1 MKLQLKDYLNLL
13 RQVRCFVICGVK
25 NGIIRLARNLT
36 QNVIRET
43 TDVEQ
48 KIWIMIEFWCVPELM
63 ANLEDD
69 LSFETTHSL
78 PLLRNDSR
86 RENILS

>member
-13 RQVRCFVICGVK
+13 RQVRCFVICGVE

-48 KIWIMIEFWCVPELM
+48 KIWIMIEF
-63 ANLEDD
+63 
-69 LSFETTHSL
+69 
-78 PLLRNDSR
+78 
-86 RENILS
+86 

>member
-13 RQVRCFVICGVK
+13 RQVRCFVICGVE

-48 KIWIMIEFWCVPELM
+48 KIWIMIEFWRVPELM
-63 ANLEDD
+63 ANL
-69 LSFETTHSL
+69 
-78 PLLRNDSR
+78 
-86 RENILS
+86 

>member
-13 RQVRCFVICGVK
+13 RQVRCFVICAVE

-48 KIWIMIEFWCVPELM
+48 KIWIMIEF
-63 ANLEDD
+63 
-69 LSFETTHSL
+69 
-78 PLLRNDSR
+78 
-86 RENILS
+86 